1 MGGRR
6 PSVGKQGTLC
16 GPQAG
21 PGLMARA
28 QVTRGSVLGPSGGLG
43 AGLGSPPPQNQVVVP
58 LARPGLLLTWPLSN
72 PWAPGWSPST
82 PTLSSD
88 PCGCPARVGWSR
100 VGKLGEKSWGLPQGT
115 ELALSRVAEPEVPG
129 SVAARP
135 PSCPHP
141 HRLLGFWASVP
152 HLCPPACIPEAE
164 GTSCQLSEGGPL
176 APRSSRCGSGASRPA
191 HPPGWRPRLIPDCP
205 PVRPGRCT
213 CVTPAPRGAAWRS
226 SPMERQPEG

>member
-1 MGGRR
+1 MGGRG

-28 QVTRGSVLGPSGGLG
+28 QVTRGSVLGLSGGLG

-135 PSCPHP
+135 PPVHTLTGCWDSGPLYPTSVHLPASLRQRALAVSSQKGAHWHP
-141 HRLLGFWASVP
+141 APPGVALGPVAL
-152 HLCPPACIPEAE
+152 HIR
-164 GTSCQLSEGGPL
+164 QDGGPGSSQT
-176 APRSSRCGSGASRPA
+176 AP
-191 HPPGWRPRLIPDCP
+191 
-205 PVRPGRCT
+205 
-213 CVTPAPRGAAWRS
+213 
-226 SPMERQPEG
+226 Q